1 MQTRITGLESGSANF
16 SAPRSWG
23 SHTPSRFTHLVN
35 GAIKYLAEHL
45 PWALTDMPAG
55 KHVQASVLCACF
67 IHVTHAYL
75 LCTYCVPL

>member
-16 SAPRSWG
+16 SAPHHG
-23 SHTPSRFTHLVN
+23 EATPPPRFTHLVN

-45 PWALTDMPAG
+45 RWALTDMPAG